1 MSVKSFKFVSPG
13 VFINEIDN
21 SFIPAEADVIGPVV
35 IGRSTR
41 GLAMQPIK
49 VQSYSEFVEMF
60 GDTVPGFAGG
70 DIYRKGNFQSP
81 MYGTF
86 AAKAFLDANVAPLTY
101 VRLLGQQDANPDS
114 TVDAKAGWKTTNTIS
129 TVPATNGGSY
139 GLWLFT
145 SSSTNTVAADLGTG
159 SLAAI
164 FYVDDGTIYLSG
176 SVYGGGCRG
185 PNTSNTTTQ
194 TATTG
199 ANNVV
204 IGVDSDNLYTVV
216 ISGSAGSEKIRFNFD
231 DTSANFI
238 RKKFNTNPQMIS
250 GSTFY
255 GNTDLSAKSYWLGE
269 SYEQELRD
277 RSFLS
282 KSVGVIMSVS
292 NGTSTGPMDMKSQA
306 S

>member
-70 DIYRKGNFQSP
+70 DIYRNGNFQSP

-114 TVDAKAGWKTTNTIS
+114 TAEAPAGKPRTLL
-129 TVPATNGGSY
+129 VKC
-139 GLWLFT
+139 LL
-145 SSSTNTVAADLGTG
+145 
-159 SLAAI
+159 
-164 FYVDDGTIYLSG
+164 
-176 SVYGGGCRG
+176 
-185 PNTSNTTTQ
+185 Q
-194 TATTG
+194 TAGPTAFGYLLLHQQTPLQPIWG
-199 ANNVV
+199 QVV
-204 IGVDSDNLYTVV
+204 LLLFFMWMTAPYI
-216 ISGSAGSEKIRFNFD
+216 
-231 DTSANFI
+231 
-238 RKKFNTNPQMIS
+238 
-250 GSTFY
+250 
-255 GNTDLSAKSYWLGE
+255 
-269 SYEQELRD
+269 
-277 RSFLS
+277 
-282 KSVGVIMSVS
+282 
-292 NGTSTGPMDMKSQA
+292 
-306 S
+306 

>member
-70 DIYRKGNFQSP
+70 DIYRNGNFQSP

-114 TVDAKAGWKTTNTIS
+114 TIDAKAGWKTLRTLLPYSACHKRRRPTAFGCLLLQLDKHRQQPN
-129 TVPATNGGSY
+129 
-139 GLWLFT
+139 
-145 SSSTNTVAADLGTG
+145 LGTG

-164 FYVDDGTIYLSG
+164 FYVDDGTIYLKRKCLRRRLPRPEHERIQSTQ
-176 SVYGGGCRG
+176 SCNYGRKQRYNRCR
-185 PNTSNTTTQ
+185 
-194 TATTG
+194 
-199 ANNVV
+199 
-204 IGVDSDNLYTVV
+204 
-216 ISGSAGSEKIRFNFD
+216 
-231 DTSANFI
+231 
-238 RKKFNTNPQMIS
+238 
-250 GSTFY
+250 
-255 GNTDLSAKSYWLGE
+255 
-269 SYEQELRD
+269 LR
-277 RSFLS
+277 
-282 KSVGVIMSVS
+282 
-292 NGTSTGPMDMKSQA
+292 
-306 S
+306 